1 MQYSELMMDHCEN
14 PRNIGSFD
22 EKDNNV
28 GMGMIGSPSC
38 GDILKM
44 YIKVGSDKKTIWDVR
59 FKTFGCG
66 GSVASGS
73 LATEKIKGKTLD
85 EALNLTNQQLIDEL
99 ELPKQKAHCSVM
111 AAEAISEAVRNYRKK
126 NSL

>member
-28 GMGMIGSPSC
+28 GIGMIGSPSC

-44 YIKVGSDKKTIWDVR
+44 YIKVADDKNTIEDVR

-73 LATEKIKGKTLD
+73 LATVKIKGKTLE
-85 EALNLTNQQLIDEL
+85 EAVKLTNQELIDEL

-111 AAEAISEAVRNYRKK
+111 AAEAIAEAVRNYKEK
-126 NSL
+126 NNL